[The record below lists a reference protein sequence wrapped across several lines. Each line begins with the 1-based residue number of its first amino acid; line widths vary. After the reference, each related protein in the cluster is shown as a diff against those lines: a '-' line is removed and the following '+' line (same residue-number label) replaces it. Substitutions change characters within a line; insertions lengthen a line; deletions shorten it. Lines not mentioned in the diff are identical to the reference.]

1 MQKSNRK
8 TAPSAL
14 TISSL
19 LSETAKQLR
28 QPANYSK
35 KNLATQWQRS
45 KRVVNLMAA
54 IQTGVGYAWQIS
66 HTPNPDNQ
74 QIIQLIQKFC
84 KKSLKSLGIEVT
96 ALEPIPTHHAL
107 WASNHISW
115 LDIPVVGSIVPTF
128 FLSKAEIANWPV
140 IGWMAT
146 TAHTLFIQRGSG
158 DTSKISEQMSEFLSQ
173 GSPVVF
179 FPEATTTDGTAIKR
193 IYGNL
198 LQSAMD
204 SQVLIQPIVICYV
217 NQDGE
222 LDQNIPY
229 YCDIGLIDSVKRVL
243 DNRPAKAYV
252 LPLPAIDPAGKPETK
267 LPPSCSSA
275 WWMGWRACMGKCFTL
290 NSLNRYD
297 YN

>member
-14 TISSL
+14 TITSL

-28 QPANYSK
+28 QPATYSK
-35 KNLATQWQRS
+35 KNLATQWQRI

-54 IQTGVGYAWQIS
+54 IQTGVGYAWQIN

-84 KKSLKSLGIEVT
+84 KKSLKALGIEVI

-146 TAHTLFIQRGSG
+146 SAHTLFIQRGSG

-217 NQDGE
+217 NQDGK

-229 YCDIGLIDSVKRVL
+229 YGNIGLIDSVKRVL

-252 LPLPAIDPAGKPETK
+252 LPLAAIDPAGKTRSEITAILQQAMVDGLARLHQQVLHTK
-267 LPPSCSSA
+267 KP
-275 WWMGWRACMGKCFTL
+275 
-290 NSLNRYD
+290 
-297 YN
+297 

>member
-1 MQKSNRK
+1 MQKSNHK
-8 TAPSAL
+8 TAPPAL
-14 TISSL
+14 TISNL

-28 QPANYSK
+28 QPATSSK

-45 KRVVNLMAA
+45 KRVVSLMAA
-54 IQTGVGYAWQIS
+54 IQTGIGYAWQIS
-66 HTPNPDNQ
+66 RTPNPDNQ

-128 FLSKAEIANWPV
+128 FLSKAEIAHWPV
-140 IGWMAT
+140 IGWMAS
-146 TAHTLFIQRGSG
+146 TANTLFIKRGSG

-229 YCDIGLIDSVKRVL
+229 YGDIGLIDSVKRVL
-243 DNRPAKAYV
+243 DNRPTKAYV
-252 LPLPAIDPAGKPETK
+252 LPLAAIDPAGKTRNEITAILQQRMVDGLARLHQQVVHAK
-267 LPPSCSSA
+267 
-275 WWMGWRACMGKCFTL
+275 
-290 NSLNRYD
+290 
-297 YN
+297 